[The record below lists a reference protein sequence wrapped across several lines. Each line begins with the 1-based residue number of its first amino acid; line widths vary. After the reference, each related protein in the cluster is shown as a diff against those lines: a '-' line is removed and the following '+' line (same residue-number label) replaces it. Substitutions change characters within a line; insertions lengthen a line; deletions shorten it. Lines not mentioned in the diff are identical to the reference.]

1 MIKIDK
7 IIRTQ
12 RRSIALIIQ
21 RDGSLLV
28 RAPIRASEK
37 TIMAFVRKNAAWV
50 QSKQDQ
56 VKSIYPQIND
66 KKFVNGETF
75 WYLGKTFPL
84 EIVEDAKIPLEYR
97 EGFFLNRKA
106 LPKAQAY
113 FIKWYKEQAAKIIS
127 ERVKELATRN
137 GFIYR
142 QVKITSAR
150 TRWGSCNAKGS
161 LCFSWRLVMAPLPVI
176 DYVVVHELVHLK
188 ERNHGKGFWARVQG
202 ILPDYKQKTE
212 WLKKN
217 GRFLTI

>member
-7 IIRTQ
+7 IIRTK

-21 RDGSLLV
+21 PNGDLLV

-37 TIMAFVRKNAAWV
+37 TIMAFVRKNAAWI
-50 QSKQDQ
+50 QSKQQQ
-56 VKSIYPQIND
+56 VKSVYPQGIE
-66 KKFVNGETF
+66 KKYVNGESF
-75 WYLGKTFPL
+75 WYLGKTYPL
-84 EIVEDAKIPLEYR
+84 EIVEDAKIPLEYGER
-97 EGFFLNRKA
+97 FILRRKA

-113 FIKWYKEQAAKIIS
+113 FVKWYKEQAGKIIA
-127 ERVKELATRN
+127 ERVQELAAGN

-150 TRWGSCNAKGS
+150 TRWGSCSAKGS

-188 ERNHGKGFWARVQG
+188 ERNHGKGFWARVQA
-202 ILPDYKQKTE
+202 ILPDYKQRTE